1 MLVRK
6 YLTGAEW
13 LNNIMIILLYHVTAE
28 FFAGL
33 FRSRMGIAF
42 IAIAAVIVIC
52 SYLCRVYIEKLPF
65 YLLAHVLMLAAAVF
79 CPMVFKY
86 RLAAFVMVVVLSIC
100 DILFWT
106 GGSDRSFI
114 HVHPVLSLIFA
125 AVFIHASVNGAEYP
139 ARVSYICGICF
150 LSVYFLRTYLMNGAR
165 FASGMLIN
173 KNTPIDDMFRHNSR
187 IVFPLVGCFCVGMFL
202 LQSDTLALALSAVV
216 RMIINGIG
224 RFVFWILSLIPKGGG
239 SETTFVS
246 QKGHPELLPSAPLP
260 AWLIA
265 LFSAVEKTVSI
276 LIIGFFIWLLIRI
289 TVRFFKTYFNRHGYE
304 ILEVDHDDHTEIR
317 EKIKHDRKERRGRI
331 FGSFSEKER
340 IRRRYRTVVLKM
352 CRRGYLLRR
361 CHTPAERMRDVLASY
376 KGRETEGFEELS
388 GEYEKVRYLR

>member
-13 LNNIMIILLYHVTAE
+13 LNNIMIILLYHVAAE
-28 FFAGL
+28 FFAGF

-150 LSVYFLRTYLMNGAR
+150 LSVYFLRIYLMNGAR

-202 LQSDTLALALSAVV
+202 LQLDTLALALSAMV

-246 QKGHPELLPSAPLP
+246 PKGHPELLPSAPLP

-317 EKIKHDRKERRGRI
+317 EKIKHDRKDRRRI
-331 FGSFSEKER
+331 FASFSEKER

-361 CHTPAERMRDVLASY
+361 CHTPAERMRDVLVSY